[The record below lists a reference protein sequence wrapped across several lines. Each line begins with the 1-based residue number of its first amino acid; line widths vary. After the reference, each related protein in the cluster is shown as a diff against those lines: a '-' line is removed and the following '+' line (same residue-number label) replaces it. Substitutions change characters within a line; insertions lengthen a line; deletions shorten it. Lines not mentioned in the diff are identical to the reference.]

1 MRSIKER
8 CHGKQKGE
16 KSRCSKNLSFRK
28 GDLETVYI
36 PTACKVIMVKF
47 EALCAGHEANQQC
60 VKEPPSPPPKK
71 DRTEEMK
78 LV

>member
-28 GDLETVYI
+28 GDLETVYV
-36 PTACKVIMVKF
+36 PTVYKVISVKC
-47 EALCAGHEANQQC
+47 EALYTEHEA
-60 VKEPPSPPPKK
+60 
-71 DRTEEMK
+71 
-78 LV
+78 